1 MHVRLLRQK
10 YYYRKQENQAA
21 THNSNLC
28 FSAWGMAER
37 QPEEYS
43 VSF

>member
-1 MHVRLLRQK
+1 QSHRVVVKMLLFAH
-10 YYYRKQENQAA
+10 ENQAA

-37 QPEEYS
+37 QPEEYR